1 MRNQEKIKDALAVKY
16 YYQWFGW
23 KEGSDGFVKE
33 RIIKP
38 SDSNVS
44 YMVGVAT
51 VCLVQ
56 WQKQGP
62 PSPPYGWI
70 TRGVAFCAAGD
81 QFVKRLGRD
90 IALGRA
96 IKAYERGDGDPIS
109 IPTYILASINGW
121 DWLATINP
129 TLTDVEKRLLFR
141 VIPEFKQVT
150 RGECG
155 SEQVFT
161 IYRCCE

>member
-1 MRNQEKIKDALAVKY
+1 MKNEEKVKDALAVKF
-16 YYQWFGW
+16 YYQWFGV
-23 KEGSDGFVKE
+23 KAGSDGFVKE
-33 RIIKP
+33 RIILP
-38 SDSNVS
+38 AEASQS
-44 YMVGVAT
+44 YLAGVAT

-56 WQKQGP
+56 WQAVGP

-96 IKAYERGDGDPIS
+96 IKAYERGNSDPIS

-121 DWLATINP
+121 DWLAAVNP
-129 TLTDVEKRLLFR
+129 TLTEEENQLLFR
-141 VIPEFKQVT
+141 VRVQRSI
-150 RGECG
+150 
-155 SEQVFT
+155 
-161 IYRCCE
+161 